1 MDFKTFQEYVNMIA
15 FLHLFFLYQ
24 ELTILTMVTNKL
36 VYHCEQTETWFCGH
50 SHTADCKIRQCAVQF
65 IIITYPPVVPFLF
78 K

>member
-1 MDFKTFQEYVNMIA
+1 MIA

-50 SHTADCKIRQCAVQF
+50 SHKADCKIRQCAVQF